1 MARTFA
7 ANEQFAGLPID
18 VIHGHEHDLAGA
30 EPEAGQ
36 NEQDGEIA
44 LAGGGPL
51 ITLPEQ
57 SPHLIRRQRWW
68 YRGQPPIRHGKDCT

>member
-7 ANEQFAGLPID
+7 PDDQFASLPIN
-18 VIHGHEHDLAGA
+18 VIQGHEHDLAGA
-30 EPEAGQ
+30 QPEAGQ
-36 NEQDGEIA
+36 NEQDCEIA

-57 SPHLIRRQRWW
+57 SPHLVRRQ
-68 YRGQPPIRHGKDCT
+68 